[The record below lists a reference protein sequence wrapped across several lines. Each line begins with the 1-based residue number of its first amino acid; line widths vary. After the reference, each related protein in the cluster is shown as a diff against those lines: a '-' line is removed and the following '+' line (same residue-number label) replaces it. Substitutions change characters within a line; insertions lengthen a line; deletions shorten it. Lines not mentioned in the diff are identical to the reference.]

1 MESDQ
6 FHPAF
11 KANKNATKYPLL
23 HGNGDAFELRMR
35 TSYRNY

>member
-11 KANKNATKYPLL
+11 KAKKTLQNILCCMAMD
-23 HGNGDAFELRMR
+23 DAFELRMR